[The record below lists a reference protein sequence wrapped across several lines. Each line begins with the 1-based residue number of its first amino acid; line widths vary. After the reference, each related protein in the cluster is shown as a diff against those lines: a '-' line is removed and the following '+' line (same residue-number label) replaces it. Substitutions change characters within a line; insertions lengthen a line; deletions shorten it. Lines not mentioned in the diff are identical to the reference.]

1 MDIAT
6 DKYRPLNTVKIL
18 HDFFSFQN
26 KTCHVNHAFFYNSF
40 FQTFVDGYWPFRVYT
55 QLTVLTS

>member
-1 MDIAT
+1 MLRRKMDIAT

-40 FQTFVDGYWPFRVYT
+40 FQTFVDGY
-55 QLTVLTS
+55 